1 MKALIIEFFYDKKSI
16 LISMI
21 LVLCIYILYIPVFS
35 HSEVIVSMFASF
47 IFANLYGQLVTKR
60 KNTNFEI
67 FLCISPLGRK
77 TIIKTGYLMGL
88 ISSIAMPII
97 FFILY
102 FIRRFLIGFEPVI
115 NFDTINDMAIF
126 ASFGFGLIAN
136 AISFPICILPD
147 RENNKFLMT
156 IIQLVILGICGA
168 SLSIFS
174 LYFLNFYVILLIYL
188 TMAIVIYIISYLI
201 TLNVYL
207 KKNL

>member
-16 LISMI
+16 LISII
-21 LVLCIYILYIPVFS
+21 LVLCIYIIYIPVFS
-35 HSEVIVSMFASF
+35 HSEVIVSMLASFLFAS
-47 IFANLYGQLVTKR
+47 LYGELVTKR

-67 FLCISPLGRK
+67 FLCTSPLGRK

-102 FIRRFLIGFEPVI
+102 FIRSFLIGFEHGI
-115 NFDTINDMAIF
+115 NETINDMAIL

>member
-16 LISMI
+16 LISII

-102 FIRRFLIGFEPVI
+102 FIRRFLIGFEPGI
-115 NFDTINDMAIF
+115 NDTINDMAIF

-156 IIQLVILGICGA
+156 IIQLVILGICEA